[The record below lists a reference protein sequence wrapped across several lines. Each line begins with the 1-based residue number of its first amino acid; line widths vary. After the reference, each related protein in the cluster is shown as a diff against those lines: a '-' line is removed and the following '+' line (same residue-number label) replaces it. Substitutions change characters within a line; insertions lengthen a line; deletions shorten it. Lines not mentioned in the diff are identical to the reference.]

1 MLLFFSERG
10 HRRVALP
17 IAFVFA
23 CALGL
28 FGQSTS
34 LPLSTARSA
43 LSTTSDIN
51 ATLTELKRV
60 APATAQDLSLY
71 HPGGKFGRLAFW
83 RRDNA
88 RLGRTA
94 EAARRNLELAVP
106 NLIHDAQ
113 ESHGSISATFKLY
126 KDLSLVGE
134 SLNTLVTPGDHVTK
148 AESTALTQ
156 DLSDLNRIREALSSH
171 FQQAAASL
179 ESVSM
184 MSSAGRPPKK
194 IIIDD
199 STPEK
204 PAAKKHSPR

>member
-1 MLLFFSERG
+1 
-10 HRRVALP
+10 
-17 IAFVFA
+17 
-23 CALGL
+23 
-28 FGQSTS
+28 
-34 LPLSTARSA
+34 
-43 LSTTSDIN
+43 
-51 ATLTELKRV
+51 LKRV